1 MQTHLIE
8 ISEYALLHFFK
19 NEAFPHV
26 HKKETW
32 EKNDHIV
39 FLVEKKLAALATVMS
54 DPFTSC
60 ELHFIHIINEEER
73 ETLSHSLREALIN
86 EWGKDIEENIKNQKR
101 LSSVTSQLFM
111 TAFDEFRND
120 FQYYFNEIDYLLRDM
135 SEQELKKAKVVQ
147 EENVLTKMTEKVQLP
162 ENTSIHAK
170 TQFMLREMGKIVG
183 CDTWMAS
190 NDQNRNYKGDRLGDD
205 CSDDLPPFDI
215 PLDAKKGI
223 ALIDTIWFQKDFP
236 VCAFEAEITS
246 SVYSGILRM
255 ADLMTVMPSSK
266 LKLYIVAPL
275 ERKDKVLKELARPLF
290 QRIGLTDVCKYVS
303 LEALEL
309 LFQKIKGLDG
319 FVSPDVLDAIAISP
333 LLECEEYYV

>member
-1 MQTHLIE
+1 MKTRLIE
-8 ISEYALLHFFK
+8 ISEYALLTFFK
-19 NEAFPHV
+19 NERFPHAN
-26 HKKETW
+26 KNQDW
-32 EKNDHIV
+32 QKNDHIV
-39 FLVEKKLAALATVMS
+39 FLVDKKLAALAAVMS
-54 DPFTSC
+54 DPFTTC
-60 ELHFIHIINEEER
+60 ELHFIHIVNEEER
-73 ETLSHSLREALIN
+73 VPITGLLRDTLIN
-86 EWGKDIEENIKNQKR
+86 EWGKNIQEHITVQKAF
-101 LSSVTSQLFM
+101 SPATSQLFIQI
-111 TAFDEFRND
+111 FDEFRND

-135 SEQELKKAKVVQ
+135 SEQELKKAKANQ
-147 EENVLTKMTEKVQLP
+147 EENVLKKLTDKIEIP

-170 TQFMLREMGKIVG
+170 TQFMLREIGKIVG

-205 CSDDLPPFDI
+205 CLDDLPPFDI
-215 PLDAKKGI
+215 PLEAKKGI

-266 LKLYIVAPL
+266 LKLYIIAPL

-303 LEALEL
+303 LESLEL

-319 FVSPDVLDAIAISP
+319 FVSSDVLDAIAISP